1 LIRNHTISKKEAR
14 RIYCNEFSRFLEV
27 DGIDIHYR
35 EEGKGF
41 PLVLIHGFSSCLQ
54 NWDALTER
62 LKTNYRI
69 IRFDVPGF
77 GLTELNGVSTPITV
91 GNCVQFIKKFLDK
104 IGVEKLSLAG
114 SSTGGWI
121 AWEFASAFPRA
132 VNRLVLI
139 NSAGYFTSYSKPPVF
154 YFVNRPVVKKL
165 LNRGIPRWPVK
176 QILKSAFGNKKKL
189 TNKLIDRYYKIV
201 NRQGNLAAMIKIA
214 AQEIN
219 ADTEKIKA
227 IETPSLII
235 WGDRD
240 KIISVR
246 EAHRFHKDLVNS
258 KLIIYNGVGHLPM
271 EEVPDQTAND
281 IRRFLV
287 AGR

>member
-1 LIRNHTISKKEAR
+1 LIRNHIISKQEAR
-14 RIYCNEFSRFLEV
+14 NIYCNEFSRFIEV

-62 LKTNYRI
+62 LKANFRI

-77 GLTELNGVSTPITV
+77 GLTELNGTSAPITV
-91 GNCVQFIKKFLDK
+91 DNCVQFIKNFLDK
-104 IGVEKLSLAG
+104 IGVEKLSIAG
-114 SSTGGWI
+114 SSLGGWI
-121 AWEFASAFPRA
+121 AWEFASAFSHN

-139 NSAGYFTSYSKPPVF
+139 NSAGYFTSYSKPPFF
-154 YFVNRPVVKKL
+154 YFANRPIVKKL
-165 LNRGIPRWPVK
+165 LNRGISRWPVK
-176 QILKSAFGNKKKL
+176 QILKNAFGDKRKL

-201 NRQGNLAAMIKIA
+201 NREGNLAALIKIA

-219 ADTEKIKA
+219 AETEKIKT
-227 IETPSLII
+227 IEIPSLII

-246 EAHRFHKDLVNS
+246 EAYHFHKDLLNS
-258 KLIIYNGVGHLPM
+258 KLIIYKGVGHLPM

-281 IRRFLV
+281 IHKFLIS
-287 AGR
+287 G